1 MKPRSAGPL
10 LPFSWAR
17 QHGVLAV
24 DGQHGIQIYCHP
36 DTSHAA
42 LMEAYRCLPGEPALA
57 RLEAEAFDQR
67 LVAHY
72 QQESG
77 QAQKMIDDLG
87 GELDFYALA
96 EELPQQQDLLDEQDD
111 APIIRLINAL
121 LSEAIKERASD
132 IHIETYESELVI
144 RFRIDGALRRIL
156 APQRK
161 LAALLV
167 SRIKVM
173 SKLDIAEKRV
183 PQDGR
188 MALKV
193 GGRAIDVRVSV
204 MPASHGER
212 VVMRLLDKQGV
223 RLELPSLGMAPAHQQ
238 ALLRLIRQPHGIILV
253 TGPTGSGKS
262 TTLYTL
268 LSQINDEQ
276 RNIMTIEDPV
286 EYELAGIAQTQVN
299 PKVDMTFARGLR
311 ALLRQ
316 DPDVVLIGEIRDGE
330 TAQIA
335 VQASLTGHLV
345 LSTLHTNTAIGA
357 VTRLRDMGVEPFL
370 LSSSLSG
377 VLAQR
382 LVRRLCPQCR
392 EPYALP
398 DAQRRLLGLPPTQAV
413 TCWRPLGCE
422 ACSGQGYHGRIGLH
436 ELLVLD
442 EPMRMAIHRGD
453 GELDIAKLAAER
465 YLPLRQDGIA
475 KMCAGETSLEEVLRV
490 TREGD
495 GDEV

>member
-1 MKPRSAGPL
+1 MKRRSAGPL
-10 LPFSWAR
+10 LPFAWAR

-24 DGQHGIQIYCHP
+24 DGQSGIQMYCHP
-36 DTSHAA
+36 ETSHAG

-57 RLEAEAFDQR
+57 RLEVEAFDQR

-335 VQASLTGHLV
+335 V
-345 LSTLHTNTAIGA
+345 
-357 VTRLRDMGVEPFL
+357 
-370 LSSSLSG
+370 
-377 VLAQR
+377 
-382 LVRRLCPQCR
+382 
-392 EPYALP
+392 
-398 DAQRRLLGLPPTQAV
+398 
-413 TCWRPLGCE
+413 
-422 ACSGQGYHGRIGLH
+422 
-436 ELLVLD
+436 
-442 EPMRMAIHRGD
+442 
-453 GELDIAKLAAER
+453 
-465 YLPLRQDGIA
+465 
-475 KMCAGETSLEEVLRV
+475 
-490 TREGD
+490 
-495 GDEV
+495 

>member
-1 MKPRSAGPL
+1 MKRRSAGPL
-10 LPFSWAR
+10 LPFAWAR

-24 DGQHGIQIYCHP
+24 DGQSGIQMYCHP
-36 DTSHAA
+36 ETSHAG
-42 LMEAYRCLPGEPALA
+42 LMEAYRCLPGVPALA
-57 RLEAEAFDQR
+57 RLEVEAFDQR

-77 QAQKMIDDLG
+77 QAQRMIDDLG

-173 SKLDIAEKRV
+173 SKLDIAEK
-183 PQDGR
+183 
-188 MALKV
+188 
-193 GGRAIDVRVSV
+193 
-204 MPASHGER
+204 R

-392 EPYALP
+392 EPYALS

-422 ACSGQGYHGRIGLH
+422 ACGGQGYHGRIGLH

-475 KMCAGETSLEEVLRV
+475 KMRAGETSLEEVLRV

>member
-1 MKPRSAGPL
+1 MKRNSSGHL

-17 QHGVLAV
+17 QQGVLAV
-24 DGQHGIQIYCHP
+24 AGLNGIEIYYHHQ
-36 DTSHAA
+36 TTHEA
-42 LMEAYRCLPGEPALA
+42 LMEAYRCLPDEPLLVKLDVEEFE
-57 RLEAEAFDQR
+57 RR
-67 LVAHY
+67 LVTYY

-77 QAQKMIDDLG
+77 HARKMIEDLG

-144 RFRIDGALRRIL
+144 RFRIDGTLRRIL

-188 MALKV
+188 MSLKI

-212 VVMRLLDKQGV
+212 VVMRLLDKHGV
-223 RLELPSLGMAPAHQQ
+223 KLELPSLGMAPAHQQ
-238 ALLRLIRQPHGIILV
+238 ALMRLIRQPHGIILV

-268 LSQINDEQ
+268 LNQINDEQ

-345 LSTLHTNTAIGA
+345 MSTLHTNTAIGA
-357 VTRLRDMGVEPFL
+357 ITRLRDMGVEPFL

-382 LVRRLCPQCR
+382 LVRRLCPQCC
-392 EPYALP
+392 EPYALSE
-398 DAQRRLLGLPPTQAV
+398 AQLCLLGLPLTQPV
-413 TCWRPLGCE
+413 TCWRPVGCD
-422 ACSGQGYHGRIGLH
+422 ACGGQGYRDRIGLH

-442 EPMRMAIHRGD
+442 QPMRMAIHRGD
-453 GELDIAKLAAER
+453 SEVDIARLAASG
-465 YLPLRQDGIA
+465 YQPLRQDGIA
-475 KMCAGETSLEEVLRV
+475 KMRAGETSLEEVLRV

-495 GDEV
+495 DDEV

>member
-24 DGQHGIQIYCHP
+24 DGQHGIQIYCRP

-57 RLEAEAFDQR
+57 RLEAEVFDQR

-223 RLELPSLGMAPAHQQ
+223 RLELPSLGMTPAHQQ

-398 DAQRRLLGLPPTQAV
+398 DAQRRLLGLPPTPAV

-422 ACSGQGYHGRIGLH
+422 ACGGQGYHGRIGLH

-442 EPMRMAIHRGD
+442 EPMRMAIHRGE

-475 KMCAGETSLEEVLRV
+475 KMRAGETSLEEVLRV